1 VGDMGLDGYYPR
13 SILTEEAG
21 IQVKQSDGVG
31 RNVVDNFETALK
43 RAGYKKGYIVAFS
56 FSSGA
61 YEEVARIK
69 NKGELEIKLITVE
82 ELLTKHKI

>member
-1 VGDMGLDGYYPR
+1 LDYNKSLSFAFLPR
-13 SILTEEAG
+13 
-21 IQVKQSDGVG
+21 
-31 RNVVDNFETALK
+31 NFEIALK

-56 FSSGA
+56 FTAGA

>member
-1 VGDMGLDGYYPR
+1 MLN
-13 SILTEEAG
+13 
-21 IQVKQSDGVG
+21 K
-31 RNVVDNFETALK
+31 NLK
-43 RAGYKKGYIVAFS
+43 KVWQIYDFS
-56 FSSGA
+56 FTTGA